1 MSESA
6 EGWYPELTSFLA
18 RSGSLAF
25 THVAAVHRTRDFQ
38 DALWGGSAPAE
49 PTYFDLSDPALHD
62 WAATA
67 SSPEIA
73 IVSPGDPSDGHRF
86 IEDALSELRESLSDA
101 RARGASIWFMS
112 DYPLSRFPIL
122 AASSLLADAE
132 TVRLRLVNDEF
143 AKACVL
149 PVVQDEGAAERVIRF
164 ARGSRAL
171 LEEFAAVDSMAGGA
185 NEKRRAAAAAEREV
199 ASRAWDQLGPD
210 LLSLMDS
217 WVFESCLE
225 EISPEEVPNEA
236 ILSSLIGSGLVRMGD
251 RDLVQILPFKN
262 RQIWIE
268 SLAAAVARCSKA
280 PDSWI
285 RVASELFSLERQL
298 RSAVAVRLEAEF
310 GATWKTDG
318 LQEFAAGLVELA
330 RRDGIASAV
339 DVDRIRSP
347 LDWMQLAD
355 LITVAERLCAVA
367 PVLGLRADEWQRV
380 RTDVLHVRHRIAHMR
395 LLRAGDLEAVRRVHR
410 LIELRSRM

>member
-1 MSESA
+1 VSLSA
-6 EGWYPELTSFLA
+6 QGWYPELASFFA

-25 THVAAVHRTRDFQ
+25 THVAAVHQTRDFL
-38 DALWGGSAPAE
+38 DALWRVDAPAE
-49 PTYFDLSDPALHD
+49 PTYFDLSDPALHS
-62 WAATA
+62 WAASA
-67 SSPEIA
+67 NAAEIA
-73 IVSPGDPSDGHRF
+73 IVSPGDPSDGHRL

-101 RARGASIWFMS
+101 RGRGASIWFMS

-132 TVRLRLVNDEF
+132 TVRLRLVNDEL

-149 PVVQDEGAAERVIRF
+149 PLVEDEAAAERVIRF
-164 ARGSRAL
+164 AGGSRAL
-171 LEEFAAVDSMAGGA
+171 LEAFAAVDALAGGA
-185 NEKRRAAAAAEREV
+185 NEKRRAAAAAEKDV

-225 EISPEEVPNEA
+225 QISPEEVPNEA
-236 ILSSLIGSGLVRMGD
+236 ILSSLIGSGLVRMGE
-251 RDLVQILPFKN
+251 RDLLQILPFQN
-262 RQIWIE
+262 RQIWID
-268 SLAAAVARCSKA
+268 SLADAVARCSKA
-280 PDSWI
+280 PDSWM

-298 RSAVAVRLEAEF
+298 RSAVAVRLEEEF

-318 LQEFAAGLVELA
+318 LQEFADGLVELA

-339 DVDRIRSP
+339 EVDRIRSP

-355 LITVAERLCAVA
+355 LITVAERLCGVA

-380 RTDVLHVRHRIAHMR
+380 RSDVLHVRHRIAHMR

>member
-1 MSESA
+1 MDPTA
-6 EGWYPELTSFLA
+6 ET
-18 RSGSLAF
+18 
-25 THVAAVHRTRDFQ
+25 
-38 DALWGGSAPAE
+38 
-49 PTYFDLSDPALHD
+49 TYFDLSDPALRA

-67 SSPEIA
+67 NAAEIA
-73 IVSPGDPSDGHRF
+73 IVSPGDPSHGHRL
-86 IEDALSELRESLSDA
+86 IEDALSELRERLSDA
-101 RARGASIWFMS
+101 RGRGASIWFMS
-112 DYPLSRFPIL
+112 DYPLSRFPVL

-132 TVRLRLVNDEF
+132 TVRLRLVSDEF

-149 PVVQDEGAAERVIRF
+149 PLVEDEATAERVVRF
-164 ARGSRAL
+164 AGGSRAL
-171 LEEFAAVDSMAGGA
+171 LEEFAAVDSLAGGA
-185 NEKRRAAAAAEREV
+185 NEKRRAAAAAEKEV

-225 EISPEEVPNEA
+225 HISPEEVPNEA
-236 ILSSLIGSGLVRMGD
+236 ILASLIGSGLVRMGD
-251 RDLVQILPFKN
+251 RDLLQILPFEN
-262 RQIWIE
+262 RQIWID
-268 SLAAAVARCSKA
+268 SLADAVARCTKA

-285 RVASELFSLERQL
+285 RVASELFTLERQL
-298 RSAVAVRLEAEF
+298 RGAVAVRLEEEF
-310 GATWKTDG
+310 GPTWKTDG
-318 LQEFAAGLVELA
+318 LHEFAAGLVELA

-339 DVDRIRSP
+339 EVDRIRSP

-380 RTDVLHVRHRIAHMR
+380 RSEVLHVRHRIAHMR

>member
-1 MSESA
+1 MRLSIQ
-6 EGWYPELTSFLA
+6 GWYPELASFFA

-25 THVAAVHRTRDFQ
+25 SHVAAVHQTSDFR
-38 DALWGGSAPAE
+38 DALLTLDAPTE
-49 PTYFDLSDPALHD
+49 PTHFDLSDPALHA
-62 WAATA
+62 WAARA
-67 SSPEIA
+67 SAAEIA
-73 IVSPGDPSDGHRF
+73 VVSPGDPSDGHRL
-86 IEDALSELRESLSDA
+86 IEEALSELRESLTDA
-101 RARGASIWFMS
+101 RSRGASIWFMS
-112 DYPLSRFPIL
+112 DYPLSRFPTL

-143 AKACVL
+143 AMTCVL
-149 PVVQDEGAAERVIRF
+149 PLVADSAAAERVVRF
-164 ARGSRAL
+164 AGGSRAL
-171 LEEFAAVDSMAGGA
+171 LEDFAAVDTFEGGA
-185 NEKRRAAAAAEREV
+185 NEKRRVAAAAEKAV

-225 EISPEEVPNEA
+225 QISPEEVPNEA

-251 RDLVQILPFKN
+251 RDLLQILPFEN
-262 RQIWIE
+262 RQIWVD
-268 SLAAAVARCSKA
+268 SLADAVARCSKA

-298 RSAVAVRLEAEF
+298 RIAVAVRLEDQF
-310 GATWKTDG
+310 GTTWKTDG

-330 RRDGIASAV
+330 RRDGNASAV
-339 DVDRIRSP
+339 AVDRIRSP
-347 LDWMQLAD
+347 LDWMQMAD
-355 LITVAERLCAVA
+355 LITVAERLCAVE
-367 PVLGLRADEWQRV
+367 PILGLRADEWRRV
-380 RTDVLHVRHRIAHMR
+380 RSDVLHVRHRIAHMR